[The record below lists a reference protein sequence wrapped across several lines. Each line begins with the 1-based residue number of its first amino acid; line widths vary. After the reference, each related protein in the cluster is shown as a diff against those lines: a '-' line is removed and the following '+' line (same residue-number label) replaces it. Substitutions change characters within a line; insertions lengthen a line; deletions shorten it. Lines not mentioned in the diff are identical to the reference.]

1 MVAALHSNTY
11 SHNAKKQEKAM
22 KFNKPS
28 NAVSVYYPDR
38 DSPVK
43 YEIELSESGAKKGM
57 AIGLLIASRVP
68 HPLSIPV
75 GVVCGGVLGA
85 IFGKAD

>member
-1 MVAALHSNTY
+1 
-11 SHNAKKQEKAM
+11 M

-38 DSPVK
+38 DTPVK
-43 YEIELSESGAKKGM
+43 YEVELSMSGAKKGM
-57 AIGLLIASRVP
+57 AIGILIASRVP
-68 HPLSIPV
+68 HPLSVPIGAV
-75 GVVCGGVLGA
+75 AGGICGA

>member
-1 MVAALHSNTY
+1 
-11 SHNAKKQEKAM
+11 M

-43 YEIELSESGAKKGM
+43 YEIELSMSGAKKGM
-57 AIGLLIASRVP
+57 TIGLLIASRVP
-68 HPLSIPV
+68 RFPFQLV
-75 GVVCGGVLGA
+75 WFVVDC
-85 IFGKAD
+85 